1 MGQKYEVLPHT
12 ADYKVKVFGNTKEEL
27 FSNAVLAMNEGLKP
41 HLSPGNEKIKR
52 LTSLNSTDP
61 AALLVD
67 FLSEVLYLTQVN
79 KEVYNELKLYSLTDS
94 QLAVELTGQKVEGF
108 GEDIKAVTYHDLDV
122 HQRDDGSWEAIILF
136 DI

>member
-27 FSNAVLAMNEGLKP
+27 FSNAVLAMYDGLKP
-41 HLSPGNEKIKR
+41 RLSPGNERIKKSI
-52 LTSLNSTDP
+52 SLNSADSS
-61 AALLVD
+61 ALLAD
-67 FLSEVLYLTQVN
+67 FLSEVLYLMQVH
-79 KEVYNELKLYSLTDS
+79 KEVYNELRFLSLIDS
-94 QLAVELTGQKVEGF
+94 QLAVKLTGQKVEGF

-122 HQRDDGSWEAIILF
+122 HQRNDGSWEAMILF